1 MVAEDM
7 NTYIY
12 NMDGLT
18 ASNNRQLYMHCVAD
32 SCMHVLA
39 AHEREE
45 PQACVMMGQA
55 DIPHDIPYEET
66 CCHHADLP
74 RRNALVGGLIGRLR
88 PTEMLPAD
96 VEHRL
101 EAVECIGC
109 LFIHPVVQH
118 W

>member
-18 ASNNRQLYMHCVAD
+18 ASNNRQLYMQCVAD
-32 SCMHVLA
+32 SCMHVLV

-45 PQACVMMGQA
+45 SQACVMTGQA

-66 CCHHADLP
+66 CGHHADLP
-74 RRNALVGGLIGRLR
+74 RRNALVGGLIGTLR
-88 PTEMLPAD
+88 PTEILPAD

-101 EAVECIGC
+101 EAVECIGR